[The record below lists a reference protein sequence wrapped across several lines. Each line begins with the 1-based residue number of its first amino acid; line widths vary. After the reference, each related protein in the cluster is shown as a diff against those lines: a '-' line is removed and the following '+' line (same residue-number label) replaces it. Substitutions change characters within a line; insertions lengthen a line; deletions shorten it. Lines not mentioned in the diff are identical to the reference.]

1 MLSNQPFIVGCI
13 YIFYMVTIFIL
24 VVRKIP
30 KLSQY
35 YLWHWS
41 ISICAIL
48 IGSFICGYF
57 TGVTAQSTAD
67 RSEHVVV
74 KLSAE
79 SKYSIITPKNGQ
91 RIHLFAKKLDIE
103 PIMPNKLYSR
113 HRVAF
118 SHDKKIDRLA
128 EQLDTDQDYII
139 DLDESFKLY

>member
-1 MLSNQPFIVGCI
+1 MLSNQPFIVGCV
-13 YIFYMVTIFIL
+13 YIFYMVTVFIL

-35 YLWHWS
+35 YLWSWS

-48 IGSFICGYF
+48 IGSFVCGYF
-57 TGVTAQSTAD
+57 TGVAAQSTTN
-67 RSEHVVV
+67 HVVV

-91 RIHLFAKKLDIE
+91 RIHLFATELDIE
-103 PIMPNKLYSR
+103 PIMPNKPYSR

-118 SHDKKIDRLA
+118 LHDEKI
-128 EQLDTDQDYII
+128 EQLAKQLDINQDYII
-139 DLDESFKLY
+139 DLGESFKLY